1 MPMPVPDLP
10 SDRRAF
16 LLRVLRLGGASA
28 LTLGAGGYL
37 ARRSIRPREG
47 AARKFDR
54 DHRVAVRTELPDMVV
69 ARFADGAGAA
79 AAATAPALLVRRAV
93 EAMGG
98 PGRFVSRGDTVVI
111 KPNIAWDRLPEQA
124 ATTNPD
130 AVAEMVRLCL
140 AAGAGS
146 VIVTDVSCNEAEA
159 CFDRSGIAAA
169 AKAAGAE
176 VVLPQPRFFTRVDI
190 EGDTLGE
197 WPVLAPFLDADKLI
211 NMPIAK
217 HHSLTGVTLGM
228 KNWYGLIGGD
238 RNRLHQRIHESIVDL
253 THFAKPTLTVMD
265 AYRVLMRSGPTGGSV
280 DDVEQK
286 NTVIASVD
294 PVALDAYA
302 AKAWWDLDVPR
313 LKFLRLAH
321 ERGVGRADF
330 EALRTNVVEVQG

>member
-1 MPMPVPDLP
+1 MPVPDLVN
-10 SDRRAF
+10 DRRAF

-28 LTLGAGGYL
+28 VTLGLGGYL
-37 ARRSIRPREG
+37 ATRSARPRE
-47 AARKFDR
+47 AEARQFDR
-54 DHRVAVRTELPDMVV
+54 DHRVADRADLPEMVV
-69 ARFADGAGAA
+69 AQG
-79 AAATAPALLVRRAV
+79 APADPATLVRRAI
-93 EAMGG
+93 EEMGG
-98 PGRFVSRGDTVVI
+98 MSRFVARGETVVV
-111 KPNIAWDRLPEQA
+111 KPNVAWDRLPEQA

-146 VIVTDVSCNEAEA
+146 VIVADVTCNDAEA
-159 CFDRSGIAAA
+159 CFDRSGIGAAA
-169 AKAAGAE
+169 RAAGAE
-176 VVLPQPRFFTRVDI
+176 VVLPQPRFFTKVDI
-190 EGDTLGE
+190 KGQTLGE

-253 THFAKPTLTVMD
+253 AGFAKPTLTVLD

-286 NTVIASVD
+286 NTVIACVD
-294 PVALDAYA
+294 PVAIDAYA
-302 AKAWWDLDVPR
+302 AKAWWDLDLPR
-313 LKFLRLAH
+313 LRFLRIAE
-321 ERGVGRADF
+321 ERGVGRTDF
-330 EALRTNVVEVQG
+330 SALRTSVIQI